1 MLGRKLSRTQWL
13 SLVLLFVGVSLIVHV
28 QSTQQSPVASS
39 ASKNPQNLILGFAA
53 VFISCI
59 LSGFAGVYFEKL
71 LKNSSQTLYIR
82 NVQLASFGLLTGLLA
97 VLVLDWHSVSSK
109 GFFYG
114 YDELVIFII
123 VLQSLGGMMV
133 AVVVKYADNI
143 LKGFAT
149 SFAILISFV
158 ISIAF
163 FQFQPSV
170 SFMFGSLLVLFSVYF
185 YNTGVPVVL
194 KNPQNV

>member
-1 MLGRKLSRTQWL
+1 M
-13 SLVLLFVGVSLIVHV
+13 